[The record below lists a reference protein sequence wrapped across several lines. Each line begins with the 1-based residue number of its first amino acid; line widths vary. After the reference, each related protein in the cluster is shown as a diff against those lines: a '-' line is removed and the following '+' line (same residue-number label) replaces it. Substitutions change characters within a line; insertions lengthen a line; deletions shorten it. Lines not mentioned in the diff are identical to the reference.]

1 MTGDGAERRHVV
13 DGARLGRNAPQA
25 EVPKIEE
32 VAMKHYL
39 LVAWLALGM
48 VVAAQDPSDHRAFE
62 YVRRT
67 MVLSHSYQAP
77 KGYVPDADT
86 AVAIAYAVTVP
97 IYGRSEVDGEKPL
110 RAELKDGQWLV
121 LGTFHGRG
129 AGGTLDVLIDQMTG
143 KILYLS
149 HSM

>member
-1 MTGDGAERRHVV
+1 
-13 DGARLGRNAPQA
+13 
-25 EVPKIEE
+25 
-32 VAMKHYL
+32 MKHYL

-48 VVAAQDPSDHRAFE
+48 VAAAQDPSDNREFE

-67 MVLSHSYQAP
+67 MVLSESYHPP

-97 IYGRSEVDGEKPL
+97 IYGKSEVDGERPL
-110 RAELKDGQWLV
+110 RAELKDGKWLV
-121 LGTFHGRG
+121 LGTFHRPGP
-129 AGGTLDVLIDQMTG
+129 AGGTLEVLIDQMNG
-143 KILYLS
+143 RILYLN